1 MGSVKPDNPRYQQ
14 WLKNVGRKKKIE
26 SPEDLFRYFCDYE
39 EKIDS
44 APHQREDF
52 IRGGEMAGVKVKLKN
67 MRPKTWAGFEV
78 HLFREG
84 ILVRLDDYK
93 ANKDNRYAEFADVIH
108 AINKIIFDHNFDG
121 AAVNALKENLIARS
135 LGLHDKTLLEIT
147 KEQPLF
153 GEE

>member
-1 MGSVKPDNPRYQQ
+1 
-14 WLKNVGRKKKIE
+14 
-26 SPEDLFRYFCDYE
+26 
-39 EKIDS
+39 
-44 APHQREDF
+44 
-52 IRGGEMAGVKVKLKN
+52 MAGVKVKLKN